1 MGFPATKPAS
11 RLKSGPRKASVFT
24 LGWLFS
30 DSDAEVAPAK
40 ARSFLRMFE
49 WRRRTFS
56 NNE

>member
-1 MGFPATKPAS
+1 MGFPGTKAVSP
-11 RLKSGPRKASVFT
+11 LKPGPREAGVFT

-30 DSDAEVAPAK
+30 DSDAEVSPEK

-56 NNE
+56 NKE